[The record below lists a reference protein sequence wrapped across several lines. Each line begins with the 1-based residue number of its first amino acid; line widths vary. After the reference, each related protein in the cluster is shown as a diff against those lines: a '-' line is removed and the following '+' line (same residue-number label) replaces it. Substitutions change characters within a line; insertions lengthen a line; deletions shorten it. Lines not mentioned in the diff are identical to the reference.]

1 MDEMRRKC
9 PATVAGRDAIQ
20 EISVY
25 NVVHPTNGADWT
37 IQFQLPFLFPNQM
50 CEDTTMQI
58 GESLILLKGDTECY
72 LNLS

>member
-25 NVVHPTNGADWT
+25 NVVHPTNGADW
-37 IQFQLPFLFPNQM
+37 M
-50 CEDTTMQI
+50 A
-58 GESLILLKGDTECY
+58 
-72 LNLS
+72 